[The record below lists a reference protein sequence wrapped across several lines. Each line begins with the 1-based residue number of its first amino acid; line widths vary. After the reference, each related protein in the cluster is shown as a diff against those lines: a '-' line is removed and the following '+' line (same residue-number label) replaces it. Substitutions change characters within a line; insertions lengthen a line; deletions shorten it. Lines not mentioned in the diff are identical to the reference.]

1 MLCQNYCTNTSSTHL
16 TYEIICLQP
25 QQIKLSTVAV
35 ETPTHQGWNFPL
47 NSPLWLAESL
57 YRESES
63 SSNSHSI
70 FEEAEVYVSKSK
82 QSWIGSKSSIYK
94 SLNSSAIL
102 FDCNKQIRPLS
113 CRKCVGG
120 VVGSLRITKRLRKSH
135 SLSQTVGYKV
145 LSANS
150 VFSIRYLPLFV
161 TLLSPPSLSFAAAEQ
176 SPQPTHAKEQKIMS
190 HWNKQR
196 AHKITHLQLKATN
209 FKWIT
214 VKKIN
219 NTSCIY
225 LWTINFTA
233 STIHFDKINRVRW
246 KSETFTIHKK
256 RDL

>member
-1 MLCQNYCTNTSSTHL
+1 M
-16 TYEIICLQP
+16 
-25 QQIKLSTVAV
+25 

-70 FEEAEVYVSKSK
+70 FEEVEVYVSKSK

-94 SLNSSAIL
+94 SLNSWAIM

-120 VVGSLRITKRLRKSH
+120 VVGSLRIMKRLRKSH

-150 VFSIRYLPLFV
+150 VFSIRYLPPVRHSTLTTFTFLCSSGTEPTAHPCQRTKDNV
-161 TLLSPPSLSFAAAEQ
+161 TL
-176 SPQPTHAKEQKIMS
+176 
-190 HWNKQR
+190 KQT
-196 AHKITHLQLKATN
+196 KSTQ
-209 FKWIT
+209 
-214 VKKIN
+214 N
-219 NTSCIY
+219 NTSPAKGY
-225 LWTINFTA
+225 L
-233 STIHFDKINRVRW
+233 
-246 KSETFTIHKK
+246 
-256 RDL
+256 L